1 MYVFVDNVQQG
12 SFLCYRYSH
21 INCAY
26 RVSVANQTCSPKTIV
41 LSTNSLQPQTVLMTH
56 CQVSTQPPLRWG
68 APQVLA
74 HSKDATFF
82 SNMTG
87 ASNPGQIIVKV
98 LVKVVSKV
106 GKGGH
111 KMFTLHNIN
120 IYQHIIVTWRCQAC
134 HLNPTSRRH
143 HTWGVW
149 CGVCYQ
155 WKHYTC
161 NYLI

>member
-1 MYVFVDNVQQG
+1 M
-12 SFLCYRYSH
+12 
-21 INCAY
+21 
-26 RVSVANQTCSPKTIV
+26 
-41 LSTNSLQPQTVLMTH
+41 
-56 CQVSTQPPLRWG
+56 
-68 APQVLA
+68 LA

-120 IYQHIIVTWRCQAC
+120 
-134 HLNPTSRRH
+134 TSTLLSRDDA
-143 HTWGVW
+143 
-149 CGVCYQ
+149 
-155 WKHYTC
+155 KHA
-161 NYLI
+161 I